1 MMNISINFNDFLN
14 NNSHE
19 INSKLSS
26 LKDQLDVPGRAYQRL
41 KNVKVITNLSFE
53 IIFSLIKKEKTN

>member
-19 INSKLSS
+19 INLRLSS
-26 LKDQLDVPGRAYQRL
+26 LKDQLDLPGKAYQRL
-41 KNVKVITNLSFE
+41 KNVKVITICHL
-53 IIFSLIKKEKTN
+53 K